1 MFAYDLHV
9 NQDDDRCIKQ
19 DRQRTEMA
27 VDAASPEWM
36 HGSDGKTYSFSWK
49 FKLDAGF
56 KESGEFCDLHQI
68 KLDGANVGVSNM
80 SIKAR
85 NTLNLEF
92 FDNTVA
98 VSSPLSNFKGFWV
111 SVRETVT
118 YGPAGCVDLTI
129 TRIKDG
135 AQLIRFNKCG
145 MPLGAKDHIIRPKW
159 GFYRG
164 LGKK

>member
-1 MFAYDLHV
+1 
-9 NQDDDRCIKQ
+9 
-19 DRQRTEMA
+19 
-27 VDAASPEWM
+27 
-36 HGSDGKTYSFSWK
+36 
-49 FKLDAGF
+49 
-56 KESGEFCDLHQI
+56 
-68 KLDGANVGVSNM
+68 M

-98 VSSPLSNFKGFWV
+98 VSSPLSNFKGYWV
-111 SVRETVT
+111 TVRETVT

-145 MPLGAKDHIIRPKW
+145 MPLGAKDHMIRPKW

-164 LGKK
+164 LGKKELLRDERVLQTDHCLGEGKDTCKVGLFG